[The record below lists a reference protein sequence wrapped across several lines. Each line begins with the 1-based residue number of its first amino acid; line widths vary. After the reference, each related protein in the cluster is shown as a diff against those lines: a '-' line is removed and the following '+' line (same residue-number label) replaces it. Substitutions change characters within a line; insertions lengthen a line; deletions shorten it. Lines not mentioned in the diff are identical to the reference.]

1 MVMIVAAVTVIVV
14 LALPG
19 YLWAMV
25 RVPQNARRQLAS
37 DMSWGIVV
45 GLVNWILTMSWGD
58 SSQYSP
64 IQVAIS
70 GADGRVGSVVHMA
83 VGVDTHAWCSSD
95 VGCDRWLRRRLVR
108 NGNAFRCDR
117 PMGCWLSVLD
127 LWNDRRAEPS
137 GSYCCRA
144 EVTRC
149 ACAPVAYR
157 RAALVAAAPAAIP
170 HESH

>member
-70 GADGRVGSVVHMA
+70 GALMVAWVCGAHGGGRRYSCVLFQRR
-83 VGVDTHAWCSSD
+83 GVRS
-95 VGCDRWLRRRLVR
+95 LV
-108 NGNAFRCDR
+108 
-117 PMGCWLSVLD
+117 
-127 LWNDRRAEPS
+127 
-137 GSYCCRA
+137 
-144 EVTRC
+144 T
-149 ACAPVAYR
+149 
-157 RAALVAAAPAAIP
+157 PAAGP
-170 HESH
+170 EWQCLPM